1 MPEEKKQQSPKVR
14 SGGTGEVEAKEEVSE
29 EMPAVNLIRE
39 DDCIAVFSS
48 DEDVQETY
56 QQLKESTVRSVNMN
70 MSAPEQQFQ
79 SKEILKKAE
88 RLPLSR
94 KIKLM
99 NVELKMKKRAS
110 AKNLPLP

>member
-1 MPEEKKQQSPKVR
+1 
-14 SGGTGEVEAKEEVSE
+14 
-29 EMPAVNLIRE
+29 
-39 DDCIAVFSS
+39 
-48 DEDVQETY
+48 
-56 QQLKESTVRSVNMN
+56 